1 MIADR
6 ISIPR
11 IGLPRAEPTTFTY
24 TGATALTPEQYQSQF
39 VNYANQYV
47 GLPSLEKETGI
58 SVTAPTVEEVQTGRM
73 VKDDDDNTDPFI
85 KAGLATEDIS
95 FGIDSLVNTDTG
107 FEFKN
112 KGNFSTY
119 ADYLKGTGKAD
130 RVDIVE
136 NLYSPIMEGNFK
148 DINLSEADLFSSL
161 RDAPE
166 ELREDAKGLSKTFNE
181 QGVKGV
187 VEKYGEPVAKKVLS
201 TATGVMMGPLAGA
214 GLSGILGGEAET
226 SVVTG
231 KPSFRPTGILG
242 AFYDL
247 NATRQFQDVLHIRAV
262 EEASLQAG
270 NYFDTD
276 VGFAMGIGNFG
287 ITRRPGANTYTG
299 NRRGMS
305 HKQIKDLEAI
315 SKGYLPE
322 SYRFT
327 HDKDGQDSFFLSGG
341 TKINQRISDDGGL
354 MVDPDDPMAGFY
366 KGDGTFYSPRF
377 GYSKYGMRKDIQN
390 LADKYGINTTLAEQ
404 ALEDARAGKGTLAGN
419 IFKIKRDSAD
429 KDEKGD
435 SSFVPTPR
443 PPVPQEPFKGSRVQ
457 KSIQDDKEAK
467 SKKIDKAIQE
477 AASDYALGI
486 AKGGFIGMNNGGSV
500 PSESGFV
507 DGVPPSQTTDA
518 QEVADDRPTQL
529 PEGAFVLN
537 ASSVEFAG
545 EQDISKMLF
554 DAHEEALRRGVV
566 SQGTSGE
573 ATRKMIDVAVS
584 RGEVVVAPYMVK
596 IIGLDRLEKINKRGI
611 RDTERKIQENGQQP
625 QGAAKG
631 ELITVYRGEPLDPD
645 ALKYKTNYGYGEED
659 VGKFHTPN
667 INKAKIYSRGSP
679 LDGTEVEKGNRVIKS
694 RIVTIDEL
702 FDGVKDAWR
711 THAKAKSDYFAKMP
725 KSELQRNL
733 DYIDAL
739 RAEVK
744 SDKVGRRSMDD
755 LIFFLQE
762 QVFHD
767 DKSKINFIET
777 FKNDPKTAFKLAAR
791 AMTKIATKITPPV
804 AILEIALGA
813 FDATP
818 VADATLKSTYR
829 STQGDE
835 EISKLIQDESF
846 LTR

>member
-6 ISIPR
+6 IQVDNIPR

-39 VNYANQYV
+39 VNYANQYI

-58 SVTAPTVEEVQTGRM
+58 SVTAPTVEEVQTGVQARE
-73 VKDDDDNTDPFI
+73 DDDDIPSFI

-107 FEFKN
+107 YEFKN

-161 RDAPE
+161 IDAPK
-166 ELREDAKGLSKTFNE
+166 ELREDIKGLSKTFNE

-226 SVVTG
+226 NVVTG
-231 KPSFRPTGILG
+231 KPSFRPAGILG

-262 EEASLQAG
+262 EQASLQAG

-322 SYRFT
+322 SYRLT
-327 HDKDGQDSFFLSGG
+327 HDKDGQSSIFLSGD

-354 MVDPDDPMAGFY
+354 MVDPNNPMAGFY

-390 LADKYGINTTLAEQ
+390 LADKYGIDTTLAEQ
-404 ALEDARAGKGTLAGN
+404 ALKDARAGKGTLAGN
-419 IFKIKRDSAD
+419 IFKIKRDTAD
-429 KDEKGD
+429 KDEKGE
-435 SSFVPTPR
+435 SSFVPTSR
-443 PPVPQEPFKGSRVQ
+443 PPVPAYPFQTTGSTSMDRIQ
-457 KSIQDDKEAK
+457 QSIQDKKDKDDKDNKIKKKDEYSAIADTEAFNT
-467 SKKIDKAIQE
+467 
-477 AASDYALGI
+477 
-486 AKGGFIGMNNGGSV
+486 GGFIERLAPGGGV
-500 PSESGFV
+500 RMAGTGSGFV

-518 QEVADDRPTQL
+518 QEVADDRSGKL
-529 PEGAFVLN
+529 PEGAYVIN
-537 ASSVEFAG
+537 ASAVTFAG
-545 EQDISKMLF
+545 ETDIINMLRE
-554 DAHEEALRRGVV
+554 AQEEAVRRGVTPENPKA
-566 SQGTSGE
+566 SS
-573 ATRKMIDVAVS
+573 MIDVAVS
-584 RGEVVVAPYMVK
+584 RGEVVVAPYLVN
-596 IIGLDRLEKINKRGI
+596 IIGKDRLEKINNRGVK
-611 RDTERKIQENGQQP
+611 DTERKIEENGQQV

-631 ELITVYRGEPLDPD
+631 DLIPVYRGEPLDPD
-645 ALKYKTNYGYGEED
+645 RVGGKMDYGYGKED
-659 VGKFHTPN
+659 VGKFYTP
-667 INKAKIYSRGSP
+667 S
-679 LDGTEVEKGNRVIKS
+679 VEKARRYTESPFLESGNRVIKS
-694 RIVTIDEL
+694 RKVTVDEL
-702 FDGVKDAWR
+702 FEGVKEAWK
-711 THAKAKSDYFAKMP
+711 TQAKVKTDYFSKMP
-725 KSELQRNL
+725 KSELKKNL
-733 DYIDAL
+733 DFLDTL
-739 RAEVK
+739 KEEVK
-744 SDKVGRRSMDD
+744 SGKGRSINDVA
-755 LIFFLQE
+755 FFLQE

-777 FKNDPKTAFKLAAR
+777 FKNDPKTAFKLAGR
-791 AMTKIATKITPPV
+791 AITKIATKATPPI
-804 AILEIALGA
+804 AFLEIALGA
-813 FDATP
+813 FATTP
-818 VADATLKSTYR
+818 LADGTLR
-829 STQGDE
+829 GN
-835 EISKLIQDESF
+835 ESF
-846 LTR
+846 LTQ